1 MQYMTPEMEYVK
13 FQVKDVLA
21 ASGGS
26 FNPDAEEG
34 NGWNAG
40 PDQSTGFDLG

>member
-1 MQYMTPEMEYVK
+1 MQYMIPEMEYVK

-21 ASGGS
+21 ASGGG

-40 PDQSTGFDLG
+40 QGSEGFELD